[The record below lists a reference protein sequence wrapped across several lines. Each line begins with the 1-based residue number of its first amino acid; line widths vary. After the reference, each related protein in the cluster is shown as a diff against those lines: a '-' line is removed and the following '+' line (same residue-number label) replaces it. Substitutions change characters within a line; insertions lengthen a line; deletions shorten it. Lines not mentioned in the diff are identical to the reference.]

1 MAMLT
6 LVRLQTGE
14 GWNEVMKDTV
24 R

>member
-6 LVRLQTGE
+6 WVRLQTGE